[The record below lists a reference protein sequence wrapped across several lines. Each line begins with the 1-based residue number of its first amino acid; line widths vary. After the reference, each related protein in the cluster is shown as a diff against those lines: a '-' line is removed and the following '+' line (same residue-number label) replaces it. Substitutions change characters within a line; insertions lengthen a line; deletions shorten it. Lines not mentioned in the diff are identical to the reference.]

1 MNSLLFYAIGNYY
14 WTSPSIYLFIYLFL
28 FFIFSRTTTTG
39 FKRFQKLI
47 LHCITEIHKSLK
59 SLVVVTDK
67 NETDKSIV

>member
-1 MNSLLFYAIGNYY
+1 MQLVIITERPL
-14 WTSPSIYLFIYLFL
+14 LFIYLVL

-59 SLVVVTDK
+59 SLVIVTDK